1 MPTKPDELDLR
12 ESTKRPFGV
21 YVVVALLLLGVFSA
35 MLEIF
40 RVQFA
45 LTGFWVEADAFF
57 RRRGGIIM
65 LVTHLFTDP
74 TAITIANGL
83 IIVVWFSIISGLWL
97 MQRWAWVVL
106 MILIGIIL
114 TYSLVMYFKGTP
126 DYQDMALYVAIAFY
140 LNDHTV
146 QRAFRRR
153 TPKEAT
159 A

>member
-1 MPTKPDELDLR
+1 MPTEPDELDLR
-12 ESTKRPFGV
+12 ESSKRPFGV

-45 LTGFWVEADAFF
+45 LTGIWAEADAFF
-57 RRRGGIIM
+57 RQRGGIIM

-74 TAITIANGL
+74 MVITIANGL
-83 IIVVWFSIISGLWL
+83 IIVIWFTIISGLWL
-97 MQRWAWVVL
+97 LQRWAWVVS
-106 MILIGIIL
+106 MILIGVIL

-153 TPKEAT
+153 SPKEAT